1 MHTIVGYSAHAD
13 QHNLL
18 DFI

>member
-1 MHTIVGYSAHAD
+1 MGYSAHAD